1 VSRPCVFLSAGEA
14 SGDLYLA
21 RVARALRARRD
32 DLRLVGVVGP
42 HGREAGVEPWAHAE
56 DLAVMGFGEVVRH
69 LPRLFRLGRALERRA
84 VAEGV
89 DLFLPV
95 DYPGFHVR
103 LAGRLRRHGI
113 PTLDFIPPKTWSW
126 ARWRLGRLRASVER
140 CAVIFPFEVE
150 HYGDA
155 GIDAVF
161 VGHPLVDA
169 HAEALRAEPPAREG
183 LLIAP
188 GSRRQELERLAPVL
202 AEGVRRLSERA
213 GRRIDVRV
221 SRARGVDLD
230 WLRPLTDAGARPVEG
245 TLFEELRRSEVAVV
259 CSGTATVEAA
269 LAETPHVIVYRT
281 GGLSYRIARW
291 LATVEHIGMANI
303 VLGRRA
309 FPELLQ
315 EELTPRAIADHL
327 HALFL
332 DPDDTARERQRSD
345 ARELRRRLGEP
356 GCFER
361 VAELA
366 LARLD
371 ASTDGTD

>member
-1 VSRPCVFLSAGEA
+1 VTRPSIFLSAGEA
-14 SGDLYLA
+14 SGDLYVS
-21 RVARALRARRD
+21 RVARALRARD
-32 DLRLVGVVGP
+32 EGLRLVGVVGP
-42 HGREAGVEPWAHAE
+42 HGRAAGVEPWARSE

-69 LPRLFRLGRALERRA
+69 LPRLFRLARELEARAA
-84 VAEGV
+84 AEGV

-103 LAGRLRRHGI
+103 LAGRLRRRGI

-140 CAVIFPFEVE
+140 CAVIFPFEVD
-150 HYGDA
+150 HYRGA

-169 HAEALRAEPPAREG
+169 HADALASDPPERRG
-183 LLIAP
+183 LLVAP
-188 GSRRQELERLAPVL
+188 GSRPQELTRLAPIL
-202 AEGVRRLSERA
+202 AEGVRRLGDRA
-213 GRRIDVRV
+213 DRAIDVRV
-221 SRARGVDLD
+221 SRASGVETE
-230 WLRPLTDAGARPVEG
+230 WLRPLLDVGARPVEG
-245 TLFEELRRSEVAVV
+245 TLFDELRRSEAAVV

-269 LAETPHVIVYRT
+269 LAETPHLIVYRT
-281 GGLSYRIARW
+281 GGLSYRIARR

-315 EELTPRAIADHL
+315 DALTPGAIADRL
-327 HALFL
+327 DALFL
-332 DPDDTARERQRSD
+332 DPDESVRAQQRSD

-356 GCFER
+356 GCFDR
-361 VAELA
+361 VAALA
-366 LARLD
+366 LERLGTT
-371 ASTDGTD
+371 ANGTD

>member
-1 VSRPCVFLSAGEA
+1 
-14 SGDLYLA
+14 
-21 RVARALRARRD
+21 
-32 DLRLVGVVGP
+32 
-42 HGREAGVEPWAHAE
+42 
-56 DLAVMGFGEVVRH
+56 
-69 LPRLFRLGRALERRA
+69 
-84 VAEGV
+84 
-89 DLFLPV
+89 
-95 DYPGFHVR
+95 
-103 LAGRLRRHGI
+103 
-113 PTLDFIPPKTWSW
+113 
-126 ARWRLGRLRASVER
+126 
-140 CAVIFPFEVE
+140 
-150 HYGDA
+150 
-155 GIDAVF
+155 
-161 VGHPLVDA
+161 
-169 HAEALRAEPPAREG
+169 
-183 LLIAP
+183 
-188 GSRRQELERLAPVL
+188 
-202 AEGVRRLSERA
+202 
-213 GRRIDVRV
+213 
-221 SRARGVDLD
+221 
-230 WLRPLTDAGARPVEG
+230 
-245 TLFEELRRSEVAVV
+245 VV